1 MKYELK
7 DFDNAAAF
15 IGQFAKEEK
24 SGQLAN
30 IAEMILWAADT
41 IYMPP
46 GSGMRSWEERLQM
59 EYMQL
64 EERTRRLQ
72 HVIDNWES
80 GIYKG
85 RCPRGMLEMQLQ
97 AMLEYMDCLR
107 KRAAIDKV
115 DMPKTTFNWRAQG

>member
-7 DFDNAAAF
+7 DFYNAAAF
-15 IGQFAKEEK
+15 SVQLANEEK

-30 IAEMILWAADT
+30 IAELILWAADT

-46 GSGMRSWEERLQM
+46 GSGMRSWEESLQM

-64 EERTRRLQ
+64 EERVRRLG
-72 HVIDNWES
+72 HVLENWES

-85 RCPRGMLEMQLQ
+85 RCPRGMLEEQLQ
-97 AMLEYMDCLR
+97 AMLDYKDCLR
-107 KRAAIDKV
+107 KRAKMDEV
-115 DMPKTTFNWRAQG
+115 EMPKTINWRAQG

>member
-7 DFDNAAAF
+7 DFDRAAAF
-15 IGQFAKEEK
+15 IEQFAKEEK
-24 SGQLAN
+24 SGRLAN
-30 IAEMILWAADT
+30 IAELITWAAD
-41 IYMPP
+41 MLFLPP
-46 GSGMRSWEERLQM
+46 GSGAHSWEERLQM

-64 EERTRRLQ
+64 SERVRRLG
-72 HVIDNWES
+72 HVLENWES

-85 RCPRGMLEMQLQ
+85 RCPRGMLEEQLQ
-97 AMLEYMDCLR
+97 AMLDYKESLR